1 MRRFVKV
8 YFVVVFLFLFSGCK
22 MFTAVHE
29 IKEFKNEAVTTTYEK
44 KTPRLEYFN
53 TFPLLH
59 VYGSPYEMGYQ
70 YGTILKDQLS
80 SMIELA
86 YELFPKRKIVEYI
99 EMGKKLEPN
108 LPENL
113 RAELNGMV
121 DGSGIEFSK
130 LLALNLI
137 PKVTCS
143 TLAVWGPA
151 TPDGNVVMG
160 RNADFFLKK
169 INEALGLIVVKHP
182 SNGYATIS
190 ITFMGL
196 LGAYTGMNETG
207 LSYGNMLVYNG
218 VDDTA
223 GMVGL
228 PIHLLMQLGGQV
240 NSTAQG
246 MSDFLMNEK
255 HMIPINMM
263 CADSNEAIVIELS
276 QSLCV
281 MRKDSKGVLAATNHF
296 VSSGMFKKPF
306 VCPRFQSLMMSAK
319 NNYGKFN
326 LDNMKEAM
334 YLARQHGKN
343 LQCVLF
349 EPAKYKMYLSM
360 NKIPASEGPFFEID
374 VRELFNN

>member
-1 MRRFVKV
+1 M
-8 YFVVVFLFLFSGCK
+8 FS
-22 MFTAVHE
+22 AVHQ
-29 IKEFKNEAVTTTYEK
+29 IKEFKNEIVSTHEK

-59 VYGSPYEMGYQ
+59 LYGTPYEMGYQ
-70 YGTILKDQLS
+70 YGTILKDQLNS
-80 SMIELA
+80 LIVLVSDI
-86 YELFPKRKIVEYI
+86 FPKRKIDEYI
-99 EMGKKLEPN
+99 AMGKMVEGN

-143 TLAVWGPA
+143 TLAVWGKGTA
-151 TPDGNVVMG
+151 DGNVIMG

-169 INEALGLIVVKHP
+169 INKALGLIVVKHP
-182 SNGYATIS
+182 TNGYATIS

-218 VDDTA
+218 LTDSV
-223 GMVGL
+223 GMEGL
-228 PIHLLMQLGGQV
+228 PIHLLMQLGGQN
-240 NSTAQG
+240 NSTAQS
-246 MSDFLMNEK
+246 MSNFLMSEK

-263 CADSNEAIVIELS
+263 CADSNEAIVVELS
-276 QSLCV
+276 PYQCA

-296 VSSGMFKKPF
+296 VSSGMFKET
-306 VCPRFQSLMMSAK
+306 VLCERFQSLMFCAK
-319 NNYGKFN
+319 KNYGKFD
-326 LDNMKEAM
+326 LDDMKEAM
-334 YLARQHGKN
+334 YLARQPGKN

-360 NKIPASEGPFFEID
+360 NKIPASEGPFYEID
-374 VRELFNN
+374 IRELFDN